1 MESTEDQ
8 RIRVGGKIKEVTEG
22 GVKLEG
28 WEVFMDPETVGS
40 IAEGRFHGDHEV
52 GSGASTRAEYAQ
64 TTVSEADL
72 ADEDRA
78 LRGRWEAEEG
88 GEKIIN
94 ETVGRSREWAC
105 PFLPR
110 GVIVIEREV
119 VKNVRGE

>member
-1 MESTEDQ
+1 
-8 RIRVGGKIKEVTEG
+8 
-22 GVKLEG
+22 
-28 WEVFMDPETVGS
+28 
-40 IAEGRFHGDHEV
+40 
-52 GSGASTRAEYAQ
+52 
-64 TTVSEADL
+64 VSKTDL

-78 LRGRWEAEEG
+78 FRGRWEAEEG

-94 ETVGRSREWAC
+94 ETVGRSREWAS